1 VTLSKAAKNI
11 GDMHKRSVAEIMTK
25 SVVQSLEM
33 IDVAYQYG
41 CRVAGVPGRL
51 KRGLGRFVEAAPIQ
65 YAGQLIGMSD
75 NLKLAAGLPQ
85 VMDKF
90 GGLISDRRT
99 DQNRQ

>member
-1 VTLSKAAKNI
+1 
-11 GDMHKRSVAEIMTK
+11 
-25 SVVQSLEM
+25 
-33 IDVAYQYG
+33 
-41 CRVAGVPGRL
+41 
-51 KRGLGRFVEAAPIQ
+51 
-65 YAGQLIGMSD
+65 MSD